1 MANSWHDKALKKQK
15 KGKGFKAFKHTHT
28 KKGQKVTAYFT
39 VSKDREIKEK
49 RKTLPFFS
57 Q

>member
-15 KGKGFKAFKHTHT
+15 REKGFKAFKHTHT